1 MRISVIA
8 VGRRMPGWVS
18 AAVDDYGARMPADS
32 RPVFTEIALGR
43 RTRDAD
49 ATRAIAEEGARMLA
63 RIPDGAH
70 VVALDER
77 GSGWTTTDL
86 ARRLS
91 SWREQ
96 GRPVALLVGGP
107 DGLAGPCLDRADQRW
122 SLSPLTLPHALVR
135 VVLAEQLYRA
145 WSILTNHPY
154 HRA

>member
-1 MRISVIA
+1 MRVSVIA

-18 AAVDDYGARMPADS
+18 TAVDDYIARMP
-32 RPVFTEIALGR
+32 PEFKPEFIEIAPGR

-49 ATRAIAEEGARMLA
+49 AARAVAEEGARMSA

-77 GSGWTTTDL
+77 GSGWSTTEV
-86 ARRLS
+86 ARRMA
-91 SWREQ
+91 SWRELGQ
-96 GRPVALLVGGP
+96 PVALLVGGP
-107 DGLAGPCLDRADQRW
+107 DGLASSCLDRAGQRW

-145 WSILTNHPY
+145 WSVLMNHPY